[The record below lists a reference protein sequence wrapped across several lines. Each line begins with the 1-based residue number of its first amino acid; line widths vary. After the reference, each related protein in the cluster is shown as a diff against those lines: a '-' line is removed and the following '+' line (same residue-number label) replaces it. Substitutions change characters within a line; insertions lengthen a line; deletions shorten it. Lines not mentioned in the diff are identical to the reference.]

1 MTAIEDRPTLP
12 ERYARAMQSTHLE
25 VLVDERC
32 SVDLLVA
39 AGWIKDGLGT
49 MLYRLRTEYDAVRG
63 AHRTAL
69 AALHE
74 AQAHADRVQ
83 REAKAHDA
91 KGRAD
96 QAARLRQ
103 IAEHITEGAKGEAL
117 MAKVQMLSQLKT
129 LEPAKAALGRFAS
142 IMATRERYMR
152 PDREVMRIAG
162 RALEVWMDPMCP
174 HCHGTGLTGGVGVV
188 AGICPACHGTK
199 LRAYRL
205 HVTDA
210 GHQFGR
216 SLLSH
221 MDRKT
226 EHVAGQMR
234 RFLVVR

>member
-1 MTAIEDRPTLP
+1 M
-12 ERYARAMQSTHLE
+12 
-25 VLVDERC
+25 
-32 SVDLLVA
+32 
-39 AGWIKDGLGT
+39 
-49 MLYRLRTEYDAVRG
+49 
-63 AHRTAL
+63 
-69 AALHE
+69 
-74 AQAHADRVQ
+74 
-83 REAKAHDA
+83 
-91 KGRAD
+91 
-96 QAARLRQ
+96 
-103 IAEHITEGAKGEAL
+103 EGAKGEAL

-129 LEPAKAALGRFAS
+129 LEPAKAALGRFSS
-142 IMATRERYMR
+142 IIATRERYMQ

-162 RALEVWMDPMCP
+162 TALDVWMDPMCH

-205 HVTDA
+205 HATDA

-234 RFLVVR
+234 RFLAVR

>member
-1 MTAIEDRPTLP
+1 MTTIEDRPTLP

-39 AGWIKDGLGT
+39 AGWVKDGLGT

-63 AHRTAL
+63 VHRTAL

-74 AQAHADRVQ
+74 AQAHADQVR
-83 REAKAHDA
+83 REARA
-91 KGRAD
+91 KEGQGQAE

-103 IAEHITEGAKGEAL
+103 IAAHIMRSADGEAL

-129 LEPAKAALGRFAS
+129 LEPAKAALGRFAG
-142 IMATRERYMR
+142 ITATRERYMQ
-152 PDREVMRIAG
+152 PDGEVMRIAG
-162 RALEVWMDPMCP
+162 ASLDVWMDPMCH
-174 HCHGTGLTGGVGVV
+174 HCNGTGLTGGVGVV
-188 AGICPACHGTK
+188 AGICPHCGGTK
-199 LRAYRL
+199 LRVYRL
-205 HVTDA
+205 HVTDE

-226 EHVAGQMR
+226 EHVAGRMR
-234 RFLVVR
+234 RFLAMR